1 MKKLQTD
8 VPKKKEY
15 QHNLHSGYNIKVAS
29 EIASLT
35 KIMTC
40 IIIIEICEKYG
51 IAPKNERYKTGA
63 FESYVHG
70 TSADI

>member
-15 QHNLHSGYNIKVAS
+15 QHNLHSGHNIKVAS

-40 IIIIEICEKYG
+40 IIVI
-51 IAPKNERYKTGA
+51 
-63 FESYVHG
+63 
-70 TSADI
+70 